1 MYKLAESMNK
11 IKVYVAGSCKNISSV
26 KDVMNEIETMGHEIA
41 TDWTKH
47 KRSGPTKLYAEED
60 IKALQECDCLLYCM
74 DGIPSRGKNFELG
87 YVTAL
92 KKPIAIYMLNLDS
105 IAHVP
110 IETPGI
116 LKYYIDKE
124 CVFIRADMYPIFH
137 TMDELRSWLS
147 NIQIWENHKEM
158 KFRTG

>member
-1 MYKLAESMNK
+1 MKK
-11 IKVYVAGSCKNISSV
+11 IKVYVAGSCKNRSSV
-26 KDVMNEIETMGHEIA
+26 KIIMNKIEMMGHDIA

-47 KRSGPTKLYAEED
+47 KKEPAKLYAEED

-74 DGIPSRGKNFELG
+74 DGISSRGKNFELG

-105 IAHVP
+105 IAHIP

-116 LKYYIDKE
+116 LKHYVNKE
-124 CVFIRADMYPIFH
+124 CMFIRANMYPIFH
-137 TMDELRSWLS
+137 TTDNLKSWLS
-147 NIQIWENHKEM
+147 NVQVWENYKEM
-158 KFRTG
+158 NVRTG